1 MSIDALTAAY
11 ERRDLSVTEIVLQAF
26 ERIDAIDGKLRM
38 FTYTDRQGALEQA
51 RKTDDAYRRGARLGP
66 LAGITFSVKDNI
78 PVAGKPLTF
87 GSGLFQGNI
96 APQDHVVV
104 ARLLRAGAIFIGMT
118 NMPEFAQKPT
128 NENVFYGNGLNPWD
142 YTRTPGGSSGG
153 GAASVATNVV
163 AIGIGTDAGG
173 SVRTP
178 AACCGV
184 LGIKATHG
192 LIPASDLLEGFS
204 SLSQPA
210 PMTRT
215 VADLAR
221 TLDVIAGK
229 DESDPWSYAVAP
241 QSLSQNAVA
250 RGDLK
255 GLRAAW
261 LPLVGNQRLDTE
273 VRRSCEAILRQ
284 LESLGVVIEEHFVD
298 LSASSAIMTP
308 IAGALNRHR
317 FKDLIRDNLDKLDPL
332 FRQRLLSAAQH
343 TAADLQQA
351 LVDRTTYFRM
361 VQRWFEKFDVL
372 ITPTLSAPPVAA
384 DADPAASLLID
395 GFACGPLRTQWINY
409 CHPFNVSGNPALT
422 VPAGWTASN
431 LPIGIQLVG
440 PWFGEARLL
449 RIAAEIEAF
458 APWAQKTLPVF
469 T

>member
-11 ERRDLSVTEIVLQAF
+11 KRRDVSVEEIVLQAF
-26 ERIDAIDGKLRM
+26 DRIDAIDGKLRI
-38 FTYTDRQGALEQA
+38 FTYTDRQAALAQA
-51 RKTDDAYRRGARLGP
+51 RKTDDGYRRGARLGP

-87 GSGLFQGNI
+87 GSGLLQGNV
-96 APQDHVVV
+96 AQEDHIVV
-104 ARLLRAGAIFIGMT
+104 ARLMRAGAIFIGMT
-118 NMPEFAQKPT
+118 NLPEFAQKPT
-128 NENVFYGNGLNPWD
+128 NENAFYGTGRNPWD
-142 YTRTPGGSSGG
+142 LARTPGGSSGG
-153 GAASVATNVV
+153 GAASVATGVV
-163 AIGIGTDAGG
+163 AIGLGTDAGG

-192 LIPASDLLEGFS
+192 LIPASDLIEGFS
-204 SLSQPA
+204 SLSQPG

-221 TLDVIAGK
+221 TIDVIAGK
-229 DESDPWSYAVAP
+229 DEGDPWSYAVAP
-241 QSLSQNAVA
+241 QSLRQSAVA

-255 GLRAAW
+255 SMRIAW
-261 LPLVGNQRLDTE
+261 LPLVGNQRLDGE
-273 VRRSCEAILRQ
+273 VRQSCEAVLRQ
-284 LESLGVVIEEHFVD
+284 LETLGAVIEEHFVD
-298 LSASSAIMTP
+298 LSASSAIMAP

-317 FKDLIRDNLDKLDPL
+317 FKKLIRENLDDLDPL
-332 FRQRLLSAAQH
+332 FRRRLLTAADD

-361 VQRWFEKFDVL
+361 VQRWFDNFDVL

-384 DADPAASLLID
+384 DADPAASLIID

-431 LPIGIQLVG
+431 LPIGIQLAG
-440 PWFGEARLL
+440 PWYGEARLL

-458 APWAQKTLPVF
+458 APWAQRSLPVCA
-469 T
+469 

>member
-1 MSIDALTAAY
+1 
-11 ERRDLSVTEIVLQAF
+11 
-26 ERIDAIDGKLRM
+26 
-38 FTYTDRQGALEQA
+38 
-51 RKTDDAYRRGARLGP
+51 
-66 LAGITFSVKDNI
+66 
-78 PVAGKPLTF
+78 
-87 GSGLFQGNI
+87 
-96 APQDHVVV
+96 
-104 ARLLRAGAIFIGMT
+104 
-118 NMPEFAQKPT
+118 
-128 NENVFYGNGLNPWD
+128 
-142 YTRTPGGSSGG
+142 
-153 GAASVATNVV
+153 
-163 AIGIGTDAGG
+163 
-173 SVRTP
+173 
-178 AACCGV
+178 
-184 LGIKATHG
+184 
-192 LIPASDLLEGFS
+192 
-204 SLSQPA
+204 
-210 PMTRT
+210 MTRT
-215 VADLAR
+215 VADLAH

-255 GLRAAW
+255 GLRVAW

-273 VRRSCEAILRQ
+273 VRRSCEAILKQ

-298 LSASSAIMTP
+298 LSASSAIMAP

-332 FRQRLLSAAQH
+332 FRKRLLAASHH

-361 VQRWFEKFDVL
+361 VQRWFDKFDVL

-384 DADPAASLLID
+384 DADPAASLFID

-458 APWAQKTLPVF
+458 SPWAQKTLPAC